1 MATFSERL
9 TGLAYGLGWTV
20 ICRVP
25 ESWARG
31 AFMFVADTAWRRQG
45 PRVQVLE
52 GNLRRVTGPGVTGKE
67 LRALSRA
74 GMRSYARYWLE
85 VFRLP
90 VISRERI
97 LADMRCTGEEQ
108 TALAH
113 LAAGRGVIF
122 ALPHM
127 GNWEHAGA
135 WIVARG
141 VDGLTTV
148 AERLKPESV
157 YDKFVAFRESLGMEV
172 LPATGGIGR
181 FGVLAQRLRAGRLV
195 CLLADRDV
203 TGAGIEVEFFGEKA
217 RMMGGPAALAVQ
229 TGAALMPVTLWYE
242 GDCWGAHIHNEIP
255 VPVEGTRQGQTAAMT
270 QQLAAVFESGITA
283 HPEDWHM
290 LQRVFV
296 SDLDQARLAASVA
309 KAAAGAESGDR
320 ADAPAGE
327 NAGGQARAP
336 GRGSGA

>member
-1 MATFSERL
+1 MPTLSERHWRPAL
-9 TGLAYGLGWTV
+9 TGLAYALGWKLV
-20 ICRVP
+20 CRAP

-31 AFMFVADTAWRRQG
+31 AFMLAAEIAWRRQG
-45 PRVQVLE
+45 LRVQVLE
-52 GNLRRVTGPGVTGKE
+52 GNLRRVVPQADGKQ
-67 LRALSRA
+67 LRALSRD

-108 TALAH
+108 TAMEY

-141 VDGLTTV
+141 VGRFTTV

-157 YDKFVAFRESLGMEV
+157 FDKFVAFRESLGMEV
-172 LPATGGIGR
+172 LPATGGASR

-203 TGAGIEVEFFGEKA
+203 TGAGIEVDFFGEKA
-217 RMMGGPAALAVQ
+217 RMMGGSAALAVQ

-242 GDCWGAHIHNEIP
+242 GECWGAHIYPEIP
-255 VPVEGTRQGQTAAMT
+255 VPADGTRQEQIAAMT
-270 QQLAAVFESGITA
+270 QGLATIFEAAITE

-290 LQRVFV
+290 LQRVFTD
-296 SDLDQARLAASVA
+296 DLDQARLAAA
-309 KAAAGAESGDR
+309 I
-320 ADAPAGE
+320 
-327 NAGGQARAP
+327 ARE
-336 GRGSGA
+336 GSG

>member
-1 MATFSERL
+1 MPTFGERL
-9 TGLAYGLGWTV
+9 TGLAYSLGWKV

-31 AFMFVADTAWRRQG
+31 AFMIAADIAWRRQG
-45 PRVQVLE
+45 PRVQILE
-52 GNLRRVTGPGVTGKE
+52 GNLLRVTGPQAGGKE
-67 LRALSRA
+67 LRALSHA
-74 GMRSYARYWLE
+74 ALRSYARYWLE

-97 LADMRCTGEEQ
+97 LAGMRCTGAEQ
-108 TALAH
+108 AAFAH

-141 VDGLTTV
+141 SGSFTTV

-157 YDKFVAFRESLGMEV
+157 YDRFVAFRESLGMEV
-172 LPATGGIGR
+172 LPATGGVSR

-195 CLLADRDV
+195 CLLADRDL
-203 TGAGIEVEFFGEKA
+203 TGAGIEVEFFGEQA

-242 GDCWGAHIHNEIP
+242 GSCWGAHIYEEIP
-255 VPVEGTRQGQTAAMT
+255 VPGEGTRQQQVAAMT
-270 QQLAAVFESGITA
+270 QQLAAIFEAAIRK

-290 LQRVFV
+290 LQRVFI
-296 SDLDQARLAASVA
+296 SDLDPERLAASVA
-309 KAAAGAESGDR
+309 SAAAGD
-320 ADAPAGE
+320 
-327 NAGGQARAP
+327 
-336 GRGSGA
+336 RGSGA

>member
-1 MATFSERL
+1 
-9 TGLAYGLGWTV
+9 
-20 ICRVP
+20 
-25 ESWARG
+25 
-31 AFMFVADTAWRRQG
+31 MFAADVAWRRQG

-52 GNLRRVTGPGVTGKE
+52 GNLRRVLGPDADGKQ
-67 LRALSRA
+67 LRALSRDA
-74 GMRSYARYWLE
+74 MRSYARYWLE

-108 TALAH
+108 AAFEH
-113 LAAGRGVIF
+113 MAAGRGVIF

-141 VDGLTTV
+141 ADRLTTV

-172 LPATGGIGR
+172 LPATGGVSR
-181 FGVLAQRLRAGRLV
+181 FGVLAQRLREGRLV

-203 TGAGIEVEFFGEKA
+203 TGAGIEVDFFGEKA
-217 RMMGGPAALAVQ
+217 SMMGGAAALAVQ

-242 GDCWGAHIHNEIP
+242 GACWGAHIHKELP
-255 VPVEGTRQGQTAAMT
+255 VPGAGTRQEQTAAMT
-270 QQLAAVFESGITA
+270 QQLATVFEDAIRA
-283 HPEDWHM
+283 HPADWHM
-290 LQRVFV
+290 LQRVFL

-309 KAAAGAESGDR
+309 KVKAAGGEAGDS
-320 ADAPAGE
+320 A
-327 NAGGQARAP
+327 
-336 GRGSGA
+336 

>member
-1 MATFSERL
+1 VPTLSERL
-9 TGLAYGLGWTV
+9 IGVAYGLGWKV

-31 AFMFVADTAWRRQG
+31 VFMFVADIAWRRQG
-45 PRVQVLE
+45 ARVQVLE
-52 GNLRRVTGPGVTGKE
+52 GNLRRVIGPAATGKE

-90 VISRERI
+90 VIGRDRI
-97 LADMRCTGEEQ
+97 LADMRCTGEEE
-108 TALAH
+108 AAFASM
-113 LAAGRGVIF
+113 AAGRGVIF

-135 WIVARG
+135 WVVARG
-141 VDGLTTV
+141 AHSFTTV
-148 AERLKPESV
+148 AEVLKPESV

-172 LPATGGIGR
+172 LPATGGVSR

-195 CLLADRDV
+195 CLLADRDI
-203 TGAGIEVEFFGEKA
+203 TGAGIEVDFFGEKA

-242 GDCWGAHIHNEIP
+242 GAYWGAHIYEEIP
-255 VPVEGTRQGQTAAMT
+255 VPGQGTRQEKIAAMT
-270 QQLAAVFESGITA
+270 QQLAAVFESGIRA

-290 LQRVFV
+290 LQRVFL
-296 SDLDQARLAASVA
+296 SDLDPARLAASVA
-309 KAAAGAESGDR
+309 KAK
-320 ADAPAGE
+320 ADA
-327 NAGGQARAP
+327 
-336 GRGSGA
+336 GSDA

>member
-1 MATFSERL
+1 MPTLSERL
-9 TGLAYGLGWTV
+9 TGVAYSLGWKV

-31 AFMFVADTAWRRQG
+31 AFMFAVGIAWRRQG

-52 GNLRRVTGPGVTGKE
+52 GNLRRVTGPAATGKE
-67 LRALSRA
+67 LRALSRE
-74 GMRSYARYWLE
+74 GLRSYARYWLE

-97 LADMRCTGEEQ
+97 LGDMRCTGEER
-108 TALAH
+108 TAFAH
-113 LAAGRGVIF
+113 LARGSGVVF

-141 VDGLTTV
+141 ADNFTTV

-172 LPATGGIGR
+172 LPATGGVSR
-181 FGVLAQRLRAGRLV
+181 FGVLAQRLRSGRLV

-242 GDCWGAHIHNEIP
+242 GACWGAHIHEEIP
-255 VPVEGTRQGQTAAMT
+255 VPGEGTRQQQIAAMT
-270 QQLAAVFESGITA
+270 QQVAAVFESGIRA

-290 LQRVFV
+290 LQRVFI
-296 SDLDQARLAASVA
+296 SDLDPARLAASVA
-309 KAAAGAESGDR
+309 KVNVAADAAGDG
-320 ADAPAGE
+320 ADAVAGE
-327 NAGGQARAP
+327 NAGGA
-336 GRGSGA
+336 

>member
-1 MATFSERL
+1 MPTLNERQWGPAL
-9 TGLAYGLGWTV
+9 TGLAYSLGWKLV
-20 ICRVP
+20 CRVP

-31 AFMFVADTAWRRQG
+31 AFMFAADIAWRRQG

-52 GNLRRVTGPGVTGKE
+52 GNLRRVVPQASGKQ
-67 LRALSRA
+67 LRALSRD

-90 VISRERI
+90 VISQERI

-141 VDGLTTV
+141 VDRFTTV

-157 YDKFVAFRESLGMEV
+157 FDKFVAFRESLGMEV
-172 LPATGGIGR
+172 LPATGGPSR

-203 TGAGIEVEFFGEKA
+203 TGAGIEVDFFGEKA
-217 RMMGGPAALAVQ
+217 RMMGGSAALAVQ

-242 GDCWGAHIHNEIP
+242 GECWAAHIHPEIP
-255 VPVEGTRQGQTAAMT
+255 VPADRTRKEQIAAMT
-270 QQLAAVFESGITA
+270 QGLATVFEAAITE
-283 HPEDWHM
+283 HPQDWHM
-290 LQRVFV
+290 LQPVFTD
-296 SDLDQARLAASVA
+296 DLDQARLAAA
-309 KAAAGAESGDR
+309 IAREDSG
-320 ADAPAGE
+320 
-327 NAGGQARAP
+327 
-336 GRGSGA
+336 

>member
-1 MATFSERL
+1 VPTFSERL
-9 TGLAYGLGWTV
+9 TDLAYGLGWKV
-20 ICRVP
+20 VCRAP
-25 ESWARG
+25 ESWAHG
-31 AFMFVADTAWRRQG
+31 AFMFVADIAWRRQG
-45 PRVQVLE
+45 PKVQVLE
-52 GNLRRVTGPGVTGKE
+52 GNLRRILGPDTDGKQ
-67 LRALSRA
+67 LRAVSRE

-97 LADMRCTGEEQ
+97 LEDMRCTGEEQ
-108 TALAH
+108 AAFGYM
-113 LAAGRGVIF
+113 AAGRGVIF

-141 VDGLTTV
+141 ADHFTTV

-172 LPATGGIGR
+172 LPATGGVAR

-203 TGAGIEVEFFGEKA
+203 TGSGIEVEFFGEKA
-217 RMMGGPAALAVQ
+217 RMMGGAAALAVQ

-242 GDCWGAHIHNEIP
+242 GPCWGAHIHEELP
-255 VPVEGTRQGQTAAMT
+255 VPDTGTRQERIAAMT
-270 QQLAAVFESGITA
+270 QQLATVFEGAIRE

-290 LQRVFV
+290 LQPVFMG
-296 SDLDQARLAASVA
+296 DLDQERLAASVA
-309 KAAAGAESGDR
+309 R
-320 ADAPAGE
+320 AQAPANGNGPGE
-327 NAGGQARAP
+327 NGAAQNGAGQYGD
-336 GRGSGA
+336 GA

>member
-1 MATFSERL
+1 MATISERL
-9 TGLAYGLGWTV
+9 TDLAYGLGWKMV
-20 ICRVP
+20 CKAP
-25 ESWARG
+25 ESWAEG
-31 AFMFVADTAWRRQG
+31 AFMFAANVAWRRQG

-52 GNLRRVTGPGVTGKE
+52 GNLRRVLGPDADGKE
-67 LRALSRA
+67 LRGLSLEA
-74 GMRSYARYWLE
+74 MRSYARYWLE

-90 VISRERI
+90 VIGRERI
-97 LADMRCTGEEQ
+97 LGDMRCTGEEQ
-108 TALAH
+108 AAFGH
-113 LAAGRGVIF
+113 MAAGRGVIF

-141 VDGLTTV
+141 ADRFTTV

-172 LPATGGIGR
+172 LPATGGVSR
-181 FGVLAQRLRAGRLV
+181 FGVLAQRLREGRLV

-217 RMMGGPAALAVQ
+217 RMMGGAAALAVQ

-242 GDCWGAHIHNEIP
+242 GACWGAHIHEELP
-255 VPVEGTRQGQTAAMT
+255 VPGEGTRQEQIASMT
-270 QQLAAVFESGITA
+270 QQLATVFEGAIRA
-283 HPEDWHM
+283 HPADWHM
-290 LQRVFV
+290 LQQVFL

-309 KAAAGAESGDR
+309 KVKAAGAGHGD
-320 ADAPAGE
+320 
-327 NAGGQARAP
+327 
-336 GRGSGA
+336 GA